1 MHLKNRLPNKND
13 CEKFNK
19 YNHFCFILL
28 NYLCSS
34 KMKNY
39 LCDKDDYITYDDFI
53 IELNLEENA
62 KPIDIT
68 ITFKAGMFRECYI
81 KQTYASSYI
90 VFALLFN
97 MDCMNKNLILDEAID
112 RIINDLISCIRQ
124 TKSNLVLNE
133 N

>member
-19 YNHFCFILL
+19 YNNFCFTLL

-53 IELNLEENA
+53 IELNLDENA
-62 KPIDIT
+62 KPIDIA
-68 ITFKAGMFRECYI
+68 ITFNAGIFRECYI
-81 KQTYASSYI
+81 EQTYVRSTI
-90 VFALLFN
+90 VFDLLFN
-97 MDCMNKNLILDEAID
+97 MECMNKNLILEEAVD
-112 RIINDLISCIRQ
+112 RISNDFIFSVRSAKKHL
-124 TKSNLVLNE
+124 TLNE